1 VSHLIGLDVGTT
13 GVKAILM
20 DHQGAVLGSATETYP
35 TSMPQPL
42 WAEQEPED
50 WWLASVEAIR
60 CILQKSC
67 VAGTDVA
74 AVGLTGHMLSLVALD
89 ITGQP
94 VRPCIMWNDQR
105 SGPQCE
111 AITDQIGFER
121 LMELTLNPAMPG
133 FLAPKILWIRQ
144 NEPDNYA
151 RIAHVLLPKDYIRY
165 RLTSGYATEVTD
177 ASGTSL
183 FDVRNRCWSREMLD
197 ALEIPADW
205 LPQCVESP
213 EVTGTITIQASE
225 VTGLSPGTPV
235 VGGAGDQPAQAV
247 GNGIVEAGQV
257 SVTSGTA
264 GVVFATTDGP
274 AVHPQGLLHGF
285 AHALP
290 ETWYLMGVM
299 LSAGGS
305 LRWYRDALGQLEKE
319 TGELIARDSYELLT
333 AEAERAPVGSEGL
346 LFLPY
351 LTGER
356 TPYVDPHARGGWV
369 GLTARHDR
377 RHLVRA
383 VLEGV
388 TFGLRDSLE
397 MVRGLGV
404 EVRQVHASGGGAR
417 SPLWRQIQ
425 ADIFGTV
432 VTISETEEAA
442 YGAAVLASV
451 GAGFF
456 ASVPEACRQ
465 LVQSESHVEPIP
477 ANVVRYNEL
486 YEVYR
491 QLYPALKPVNDRLS
505 AIAAQPDLS
514 S

>member
-1 VSHLIGLDVGTT
+1 MSHLIGVDVGTT

-20 DHQGAVLGSATETYP
+20 DGQGAVRASATESYS

-42 WAEQEPED
+42 WAEQEPEH
-50 WWLASVEAIR
+50 WWLACVKAIR
-60 CILQKSC
+60 CLLQNSS
-67 VAGTDVA
+67 VAGPDIA

-89 ITGQP
+89 KEGQP

-105 SGPQCE
+105 SGPQCKD
-111 AITDQIGFER
+111 ITDQIGFDR
-121 LMELTLNPAMPG
+121 LMELTFNPALPG

-144 NEPDNYA
+144 NEPDNYV
-151 RIAHVLLPKDYIRY
+151 RIAQILLPKDYIRY
-165 RLTSGYATEVTD
+165 RLTGGYATEVSD
-177 ASGTSL
+177 ASGTAL
-183 FDVRNRCWSREMLD
+183 FDVRNRCWSRDMLD
-197 ALEIPADW
+197 ALEIPAEW

-213 EVTGTITIQASE
+213 EVTGTITNQASE
-225 VTGLSPGTPV
+225 AIGLSPGTPV

-257 SVTSGTA
+257 SVTTGTA
-264 GVVFATTDGP
+264 GVVFAAADGP
-274 AVHPQGLLHGF
+274 AFHPQGILHGF

-290 ETWYLMGVM
+290 EAWYLMGVM

-319 TGELIARDSYELLT
+319 IGVLTARDSYELLT
-333 AEAERAPVGSEGL
+333 AEAEQAPVGSDGL

-356 TPYVDPHARGGWV
+356 TPYVDPHARGGWI

-377 RHLVRA
+377 HHMVRA

-397 MVRGLGV
+397 LVRGLGV
-404 EVRQVHASGGGAR
+404 EVQRIHASGGGAR

-432 VTISETEEAA
+432 ITVSETEEAA
-442 YGAAVLASV
+442 YGAAILASV

-456 ASVPEACRQ
+456 DSVPDACRQ
-465 LVQSESHVEPIP
+465 LIRNESHIEPIP
-477 ANVVRYNEL
+477 ANVSRYNEM
-486 YEVYR
+486 YEVYQ
-491 QLYPALKPVNDRLS
+491 QLYHVLKPFNDRLS
-505 AIAAQPDLS
+505 VFAVQTDQA
-514 S
+514 

>member
-1 VSHLIGLDVGTT
+1 
-13 GVKAILM
+13 
-20 DHQGAVLGSATETYP
+20 
-35 TSMPQPL
+35 
-42 WAEQEPED
+42 
-50 WWLASVEAIR
+50 
-60 CILQKSC
+60 
-67 VAGTDVA
+67 
-74 AVGLTGHMLSLVALD
+74 
-89 ITGQP
+89 
-94 VRPCIMWNDQR
+94 
-105 SGPQCE
+105 
-111 AITDQIGFER
+111 
-121 LMELTLNPAMPG
+121 
-133 FLAPKILWIRQ
+133 
-144 NEPDNYA
+144 
-151 RIAHVLLPKDYIRY
+151 
-165 RLTSGYATEVTD
+165 
-177 ASGTSL
+177 
-183 FDVRNRCWSREMLD
+183 MLD

-356 TPYVDPHARGGWV
+356 TPYVDPHARGGWI

-397 MVRGLGV
+397 LVRGLGV

-505 AIAAQPDLS
+505 AIAAQPDQIS
-514 S
+514 